1 MLMIEQLHVIPY
13 KSEGLDVLWLIIGVG
28 AFKPVF
34 IESADSEEEAY
45 RLIEKLR
52 DMVVEP
58 RSMDH
63 NDILT
68 LLTDDR
74 IKNILQ

>member
-1 MLMIEQLHVIPY
+1 MMMIEQLHVIPY
-13 KSEGLDVLWLIIGVG
+13 DSEGLDKLWLIIGVG

-45 RLIEKLR
+45 SLIEKLR

-58 RSMDH
+58 RAMDD
-63 NDILT
+63 NEILN
-68 LLTDDR
+68 LLMDDR

>member
-1 MLMIEQLHVIPY
+1 MMMIEQLHVIPY
-13 KSEGLDVLWLIIGVG
+13 DSEGLDTLWLIIGVG

-34 IESADSEEEAY
+34 VESANSEEEAY
-45 RLIEKLR
+45 SLIEKLR
-52 DMVVEP
+52 NMVVEP
-58 RSMDH
+58 RSMDD
-63 NDILT
+63 NDILN